1 MRYSK
6 FFIYNIIIC
15 MFIIRKESQNIFC
28 HNLLFNQVAS
38 MIRIQISVPH
48 PCIRIIPFSLSRLS
62 SWFILGPF
70 FLPPSIDVKNST
82 VRKAISERTVLIL
95 ITVIRFIFN
104 FSYLREIISVFS
116 SDCFDHFL
124 HNASFLMINIQFPM
138 YRKYY
143 CVLNQYDSIRFM
155 KYWYN
160 LLSIVPYL
168 KQQIVSIISIL
179 IYENCCIYGYEIING

>member
-1 MRYSK
+1 
-6 FFIYNIIIC
+6 
-15 MFIIRKESQNIFC
+15 
-28 HNLLFNQVAS
+28 

-95 ITVIRFIFN
+95 ITVIHFIFN
-104 FSYLREIISVFS
+104 FFFYLREIISVFS

-124 HNASFLMINIQFPM
+124 HNASFLKINIQFPK
-138 YRKYY
+138 RR
-143 CVLNQYDSIRFM
+143 L
-155 KYWYN
+155 
-160 LLSIVPYL
+160 
-168 KQQIVSIISIL
+168 
-179 IYENCCIYGYEIING
+179 

>member
-1 MRYSK
+1 MKYCIA
-6 FFIYNIIIC
+6 FICNIMLCLFVIK
-15 MFIIRKESQNIFC
+15 KESQNIFC

-48 PCIRIIPFSLSRLS
+48 PCIRIIPFSLSSLS

-70 FLPPSIDVKNST
+70 FLPPSIHVKNST

-95 ITVIRFIFN
+95 ITVIHFIFN

-124 HNASFLMINIQFPM
+124 HNASFLMIDIQFPIS
-138 YRKYY
+138 RKYL
-143 CVLNQYDSIRFM
+143 CF
-155 KYWYN
+155 
-160 LLSIVPYL
+160 
-168 KQQIVSIISIL
+168 
-179 IYENCCIYGYEIING
+179 